1 MFNYDLVQLLNLIFM
16 SMEHKELMFFVSDT
30 MGLLYDSSDSAR
42 YLRAFSIQ
50 YTLVVLVE

>member
-16 SMEHKELMFFVSDT
+16 SMEHKVFMFFVSDT